1 MAGGG
6 VKKSTESTQHRVS
19 GSDDHRRDSV
29 SKKQK
34 RMISNRESA
43 RRSRIRKKKHADD
56 LVGQVSQL
64 VSDNKYMAINLKDTT
79 WMFLEMDSEN
89 SVLRAQL
96 AELTHR
102 FESLNEIMDGFNSL
116 SYYNEHECLL
126 PYNDMLH
133 NDQHF
138 MVDMFLN

>member
-1 MAGGG
+1 MAAAG
-6 VKKSTESTQHRVS
+6 VMKSTESTQLPVL
-19 GSDDHRRDSV
+19 GSDDHHDSV

-56 LVGQVSQL
+56 LIGQVSQL
-64 VSDNKYMAINLKDTT
+64 VSDNKYMAINLRDTT
-79 WMFLEMDSEN
+79 RMFLQMDSEN

-102 FESLNEIMDGFNSL
+102 FESLNEINNGFNSL
-116 SYYNEHECLL
+116 SGYHEHLFLL
-126 PYNDMLH
+126 PYNNMLH

-138 MVDMFLN
+138 RVDMFLN

>member
-6 VKKSTESTQHRVS
+6 VMKSTESTPDGLVL
-19 GSDDHRRDSV
+19 
-29 SKKQK
+29 KKRK
-34 RMISNRESA
+34 RLISNRESA

-56 LVGQVSQL
+56 LTGQVSQL
-64 VSDNKYMAINLKDTT
+64 VSDNKYMAIYLNDTT
-79 WMFLEMDSEN
+79 RMLMELDSEN

-102 FESLNEIMDGFNSL
+102 FESLNEIINNFNSL
-116 SYYNEHECLL
+116 SDYYHEHELLL
-126 PYNDMLH
+126 PCDNMLH
-133 NDQHF
+133 KDQHF